1 VALSTY
7 WTIPTQGDPS
17 PQGRRGWTSRADHP
31 ANGHLTD
38 PRPGRFTDAD
48 HLVQVARGAESVGFD
63 GLLVPYDSQGEESWI
78 VATALAHEVRR
89 LRIVTEFQPGFAT
102 AVYTAKL
109 SLSFQRYFADRLA
122 WKPAL
127 TTGDAAQRAVGDAVA
142 GDAVVARIDELLT
155 ITDGVWHESGFSH
168 LGAFFEVEGGG
179 LFDPTTNAGGF
190 TRRIGR
196 RPHPEVFLDGTS
208 DAELELSARHAD
220 VHLFDLDDPSAVATA
235 VSRHRQLAA
244 EHERTVRYGVRT
256 AVLARETF
264 DEAWTATRRAWAAA
278 PGTGDDAEFGSL
290 RTERAVWRGFD
301 RLGLPVRAGLVGS
314 FADVAARLRALH
326 DVGVSV
332 LVLDAVD
339 HLAEVY
345 RIGEFL
351 LPLLDRQPAVTA

>member
-1 VALSTY
+1 VALSVY

-17 PQGRRGWTSRADHP
+17 PGGRRGWTTGDARP
-31 ANGHLTD
+31 GNTHLTD
-38 PRPGRFTDAD
+38 PRAGRFTDAD
-48 HLVQVARGAESVGFD
+48 HLVQIARGAESVGFD
-63 GLLVPYDSQGEESWI
+63 GLLVPYDPQGEESWV

-127 TTGDAAQRAVGDAVA
+127 TTGDAAQRAVGDSVA
-142 GDAVVARIDELLT
+142 GDAVVARLDELLT

-196 RPHPEVFLDGTS
+196 RPHPEVFLDGTT

-220 VHLFDLDDPSAVATA
+220 VHLFELDDPPAIAA
-235 VSRHRQLAA
+235 AISRHRQLAA
-244 EHERTVRYGVRT
+244 EHGRAVRYGVRA

-264 DEAWTATRRAWAAA
+264 DEAWTAARRTWAAT
-278 PGTGDDAEFGSL
+278 PGSGDDAEFGHL

-301 RLGLPVRAGLVGS
+301 RLGLSVRAGLVGS
-314 FADVAARLRALH
+314 FTDVAARLRALH
-326 DVGVSV
+326 DVGASTV
-332 LVLDAVD
+332 VLDAGD
-339 HLAEVY
+339 HLADVY
-345 RIGEFL
+345 RFGEFV
-351 LPLLDRQPAVTA
+351 LPLLDRQPAATS

>member
-1 VALSTY
+1 MALSAY
-7 WTIPTQGDPS
+7 WTIPAQGDPS
-17 PQGRRGWTSRADHP
+17 SRGRRGWTTGGRSGND
-31 ANGHLTD
+31 HLTD

-48 HLVQVARGAESVGFD
+48 HLVQIARGAESVGFD
-63 GLLVPYDSQGEESWI
+63 GLLVPYDPQGEESWV
-78 VATALAHEVRR
+78 VASALAREVRR

-127 TTGDAAQRAVGDAVA
+127 TNGDERQRAVGDGLSGNAVI
-142 GDAVVARIDELLT
+142 ARVDELLT
-155 ITDGVWHESGFSH
+155 IADGVWHQSGFTH

-196 RPHPEVFLDGTS
+196 RPRPGVFLDGTS

-220 VHLFDLDDPSAVATA
+220 VHLFDLDDPPAVAA
-235 VSRHRQLAA
+235 AISRHRQLAA
-244 EHERTVRYGVRT
+244 EHGRTVRYGVRA

-264 DEAWTATRRAWAAA
+264 DEAWTAARRAWAAT
-278 PGTGDDAEFGSL
+278 PGTGDDGEFGSL

-301 RLGLPVRAGLVGS
+301 RLGLPVRAGLVGA
-314 FADVAARLRALH
+314 FADVADRLRALH

-332 LVLDAVD
+332 VVLDAVD

-345 RIGEFL
+345 RVGEFL
-351 LPLLDRQPAVTA
+351 LPLLDQQPAAAP